1 MTVTMQGGIFA
12 MGVKN
17 GWRQSL
23 KWFLGIV
30 FIFTASSPAL
40 YAASDPQIIDA
51 AKKEGELVLW
61 TASNLQQ
68 VTIVVKHFER
78 KYPFLKTK
86 VYRSGAVSLQSKI
99 IAESLARQHNWDVTN
114 FSFETILGLIERKLI
129 ARYISPER
137 DMLYEDIFDREGYW
151 TAIYL
156 QPTILGY
163 NTTQVKKSDV
173 PRTFDDLLSSKWKGG
188 KISIDSDSHELLLGL
203 SVVWGREKAVAY
215 LKKLAA
221 NQPVIVR
228 GSSLRVQQVVV
239 GEYPLL
245 FASANLIHAA
255 KQQGAP
261 IDWIILEPAPIGL
274 EAIMLAANAPHPNAG
289 KLYIDFILSQEG
301 QQILRDLQRI
311 PARKDVEP
319 ETPELVRGYK
329 RAVFEPLKPEEYS
342 EISKLYKEIFDI
354 R

>member
-1 MTVTMQGGIFA
+1 MML
-12 MGVKN
+12 KN
-17 GWRQSL
+17 GWRQSP

-30 FIFTASSPAL
+30 FILTASSPVL
-40 YAASDPQIIDA
+40 YAASDSKIIDT

-61 TASNLQQ
+61 TASNLQL
-68 VTIVVKHFER
+68 VTKVVQYFER

-86 VYRSGAVSLQSKI
+86 VSRGGAVSLQSKI

-114 FSFETILGLIERKLI
+114 FSFETIMGLIERKLI
-129 ARYISPER
+129 ARYKSPER
-137 DMLYEDIFDREGYW
+137 DMLYEDVIDREGYW

-173 PRTFDDLLSSKWKGG
+173 PRTYDDLLNPKWKGK
-188 KISIDSDSHELLLGL
+188 KISVDSDSHDLLPGL
-203 SVVWGREKAVAY
+203 SVAWGREKAVAY

-221 NQPVIVR
+221 NQPVTAPS
-228 GSSLRVQQVVV
+228 GSLRVQQVVA

-245 FASANLIHAA
+245 LASANLIQAA

-261 IDWIILEPAPIGL
+261 IDWVVLEPAPIGL

-289 KLYIDFILSQEG
+289 KLYIDFILSKEG

-311 PARKDVEP
+311 PTRKDVEP

-342 EISKLYKEIFDI
+342 EISKLYREIFDI